1 MIAHYFS
8 YAVSITLQRPPSRLI
23 QYLSSGARKSH
34 VDFYAAKGDIAQQL
48 SRVVV
53 VQRPYA
59 RLIGPHI
66 ILEVAYGGGGD
77 SLALQART
85 STNHGQTEFR

>member
-1 MIAHYFS
+1 M
-8 YAVSITLQRPPSRLI
+8 VSITLQRPPSRHI
-23 QYLSSGARKSH
+23 QYLLSGARKSH
-34 VDFYAAKGDIAQQL
+34 VDYYAAKKGDIALQL

-53 VQRPYA
+53 VQRPHA

-66 ILEVAYGGGGD
+66 IVEVAYGGSGD

-85 STNHGQTEFR
+85 STKRR